1 MIRTAGGFP
10 RAEFALNVC
19 KSVRK
24 DHVQTGVHW
33 TRNYKQLVYA
43 TVVEA
48 MPELPAMP
56 ELALGGAGPQVPKFR

>member
-24 DHVQTGVHW
+24 DHVQTGDHW

-43 TVVEA
+43 TVVES
-48 MPELPAMP
+48 MP